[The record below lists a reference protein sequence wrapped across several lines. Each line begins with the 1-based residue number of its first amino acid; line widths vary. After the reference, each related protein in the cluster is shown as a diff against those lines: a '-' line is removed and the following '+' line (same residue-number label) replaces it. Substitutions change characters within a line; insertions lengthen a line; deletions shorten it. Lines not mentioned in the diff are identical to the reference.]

1 MLIDFGALL
10 PVEVVIDGV
19 VRCDRKALQNR
30 LRDFA
35 QAGEATRNNV
45 AGEWVSNLI
54 RVSIGTNDIVNRK
67 RIVDLSLI
75 DRTAGRVSHRLAI
88 DSQLWSER
96 LRKVSTPVRRGE
108 RGERCVVRTRT
119 VFEACVVH
127 KEESLIATVVELGK
141 AHRAA
146 EGSAKLVLL
155 ERRLLVCLGAA
166 RSPRGDARRV
176 LIVGDV
182 AGCVESVVL
191 QKVECA
197 TVPVIRARIECE
209 GDDAAGEAVLCGLV
223 AVDELELA
231 DGIDGGMIQTD
242 VAGEAG
248 VHNWNAID
256 VDLIGVANR
265 STDVKAIVR
274 RSP

>member
-1 MLIDFGALL
+1 MHVVVCETNLGRRVVIRYRIEEIQAAVVGVGVAASENATEDRVFVGDMLIDLHDQAMLIDFGALL

-67 RIVDLSLI
+67 RIIDLSLI

-146 EGSAKLVLL
+146 ESSAKLVLL
-155 ERRLLVCLGAA
+155 ERRLLVC
-166 RSPRGDARRV
+166 
-176 LIVGDV
+176 
-182 AGCVESVVL
+182 
-191 QKVECA
+191 
-197 TVPVIRARIECE
+197 
-209 GDDAAGEAVLCGLV
+209 
-223 AVDELELA
+223 
-231 DGIDGGMIQTD
+231 
-242 VAGEAG
+242 
-248 VHNWNAID
+248 
-256 VDLIGVANR
+256 
-265 STDVKAIVR
+265 
-274 RSP
+274 